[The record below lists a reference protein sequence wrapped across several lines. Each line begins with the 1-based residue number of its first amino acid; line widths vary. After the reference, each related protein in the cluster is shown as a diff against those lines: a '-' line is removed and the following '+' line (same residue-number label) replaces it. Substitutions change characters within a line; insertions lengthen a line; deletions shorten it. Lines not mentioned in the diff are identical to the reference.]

1 MEAFSLPFF
10 IPLPAVGGFQ
20 RSGFPA
26 RKAVPYEHKKTTF
39 GFPIHQIPSPAYVL
53 DERLLRKNMDV
64 FRYVQEQ
71 TGCKI
76 LVAQKGFSMY
86 ATYPLLGETL
96 CGVTSSSLFEARL
109 GYEEMGKEVHIFSPA
124 YRMDEFDEIL
134 RYSDHI
140 VFNSFAQW
148 NTFRDKVSQAGKPI
162 SCGIRINPEYSEIE
176 TDLYNPCFANSR
188 LGVTLANFHDDQ
200 LEGID
205 GLHFHT
211 MCEQNSDTLARTLQV
226 VDQKFGKYLPQMKW
240 LNFGGGHHI
249 TRTDYDLDTLIS
261 SIRWMKEKYDLQIYL
276 EPGEAIALNT
286 GYLICSVLDI
296 LENGMNLAIL
306 DTSAACHMPD
316 VLEMPY
322 RPNLIGAGLPGEK
335 PYTYRFGGPTC
346 LAGDI
351 IGDYSF
357 DEPLQIGD
365 RLVFCDMAHYTMVKN
380 NTFNGINLPAIVRY
394 SEQNGMEILK
404 EFHYED
410 FKSRL

>member
-1 MEAFSLPFF
+1 MNTKKQ
-10 IPLPAVGGFQ
+10 PLDF
-20 RSGFPA
+20 
-26 RKAVPYEHKKTTF
+26 T
-39 GFPIHQIPSPAYVL
+39 IHQIPSPAYVL

-188 LGVTLANFHDDQ
+188 LGCNLSKFSRDRAGMYPRPSLPHD
-200 LEGID
+200 
-205 GLHFHT
+205 
-211 MCEQNSDTLARTLQV
+211 V
-226 VDQKFGKYLPQMKW
+226 
-240 LNFGGGHHI
+240 
-249 TRTDYDLDTLIS
+249 
-261 SIRWMKEKYDLQIYL
+261 
-276 EPGEAIALNT
+276 
-286 GYLICSVLDI
+286 
-296 LENGMNLAIL
+296 
-306 DTSAACHMPD
+306 
-316 VLEMPY
+316 
-322 RPNLIGAGLPGEK
+322 
-335 PYTYRFGGPTC
+335 
-346 LAGDI
+346 
-351 IGDYSF
+351 
-357 DEPLQIGD
+357 
-365 RLVFCDMAHYTMVKN
+365 
-380 NTFNGINLPAIVRY
+380 
-394 SEQNGMEILK
+394 
-404 EFHYED
+404 
-410 FKSRL
+410 

>member
-1 MEAFSLPFF
+1 MNTKKQPLDFS
-10 IPLPAVGGFQ
+10 ID
-20 RSGFPA
+20 
-26 RKAVPYEHKKTTF
+26 
-39 GFPIHQIPSPAYVL
+39 QIPSPAYVL

-86 ATYPLLGETL
+86 ATYPLLRETL
-96 CGVTSSSLFEARL
+96 YGVTSSSLFEARL

-148 NTFRDKVSQAGKPI
+148 NAFRDKVSKSGKPI

-188 LGVTLANFHDDQ
+188 LGVTLANFYEDQ
-200 LEGID
+200 LDGIE

-226 VDQKFGKYLPQMKW
+226 VDEKFGKYLSRMKW

-249 TRTDYDLDTLIS
+249 TRPDYDLDTLLS
-261 SIRWMKEKYDLQIYL
+261 SIRWIKEKYDLEIYL

-286 GYLICSVLDI
+286 GYLVCSVLDI

-322 RPNLIGAGLPGEK
+322 RPNLIGAGRPGEK

-380 NTFNGINLPAIVRY
+380 NTFNGINLPAIARY
-394 SEQNGMEILK
+394 SQQNGMEILK